1 MFLPAINA
9 YYTAFAGSFSC
20 TFFRVTSEK
29 ACTSLT
35 SLTSLLPADDQ
46 QRSTKEATKRCMAVL
61 SFCDWSR
68 GLELG
73 KCIRPLA
80 VPCFTNERNIS
91 QSRPTLLSKCQE
103 LSRCQNDEKR
113 LQILSRRYLFRL
125 DKSTSKLQRNVSKR
139 HKMKL
144 GHSLPIPDPKT
155 ISTRSTSFQFS
166 SKNYLFRL
174 EASQAHLS
182 RPIPCQLRAEDDG
195 ERHPSA

>member
-1 MFLPAINA
+1 MHPPTCCTLPM
-9 YYTAFAGSFSC
+9 
-20 TFFRVTSEK
+20 RVSQMKEISLK
-29 ACTSLT
+29 A
-35 SLTSLLPADDQ
+35 DQ
-46 QRSTKEATKRCMAVL
+46 RYSASVK
-61 SFCDWSR
+61 
-68 GLELG
+68 
-73 KCIRPLA
+73 I
-80 VPCFTNERNIS
+80 
-91 QSRPTLLSKCQE
+91 CQ
-103 LSRCQNDEKR
+103 DVKTMKKR

>member
-1 MFLPAINA
+1 MHGCSELLWLVSGPGTGKMHPPTCCTLPM
-9 YYTAFAGSFSC
+9 
-20 TFFRVTSEK
+20 RVSQMKEISLK
-29 ACTSLT
+29 A
-35 SLTSLLPADDQ
+35 DQ
-46 QRSTKEATKRCMAVL
+46 RYSASVK
-61 SFCDWSR
+61 
-68 GLELG
+68 
-73 KCIRPLA
+73 I
-80 VPCFTNERNIS
+80 
-91 QSRPTLLSKCQE
+91 CQ
-103 LSRCQNDEKR
+103 DVKTMKKR